1 MSKINIIYLMPEL
14 KGASGGAKV
23 IYNHSLLLNN
33 LNKNIQSKV
42 IHLKKK
48 ITYKLETSIVKKIKF
63 FQNNKAG
70 WDGTK
75 MRVSKSF
82 LPDKKWF
89 NQKVYLGKD
98 LKFNRISDFII
109 IPEIWSQFAIDLKLS
124 KKKIKYA
131 IFVQGFYH
139 MNSSS
144 NFSKIKSAYENAN
157 LILTDSEYSIKY
169 LKEMFP
175 KLKNRILRI
184 NFSID
189 SKKFKIK
196 KKTNSI
202 TYMPR
207 KLPDHSNLLNFYLKN
222 LLPRNWKITS
232 LNNISEKQ
240 LISSLSKS
248 KIFLSFSNLEGIGIP
263 PIEAALCGN
272 KVIGYTGG
280 GGSEYWKEP
289 IFTKVE
295 NGEIGDFGKKVL
307 INVKNYENNWIKKTK
322 KDRNKL
328 SDQYSKE
335 LEIKSLISFTKKVLK
350 FFQNIS

>member
-1 MSKINIIYLMPEL
+1 MKNINIIYLLPEL

-23 IYNHSLLLNN
+23 IYNHSIILNN
-33 LNKNIQSKV
+33 LNKNITSTV

-48 ITYKLETSIVKKIKF
+48 ISYKLETSISKKIKF
-63 FQNNKAG
+63 LNKKEAG
-70 WDGTK
+70 WNATK
-75 MRVSKSF
+75 MKVSKYF

-89 NQKVYLGKD
+89 DQKINLGKNLNFD
-98 LKFNRISDFII
+98 KNKDFVI
-109 IPEIWSQFAIDLKLS
+109 IPEIWSQFAVDLNLS
-124 KKKIKYA
+124 KKEINYA

-144 NFSKIKSAYENAN
+144 NFSKIKNAYENAK

-175 KLKNRILRI
+175 KLKNKILRI

-196 KKTNSI
+196 SKTNLI

-222 LLPRNWKITS
+222 LLPNNWKLVS
-232 LNNISEKQ
+232 LNNVTEKK
-240 LISSLSKS
+240 LIDMLSKS

-263 PIEAALCGN
+263 PVEAALSGN

-295 NGEIGDFGKKVL
+295 NGEIGDFGQKVL
-307 INVKNYENNWIKKTK
+307 LNIKKYNQNWIKNTK
-322 KDRNKL
+322 KERTKL
-328 SDQYSKE
+328 SKQYSKKV
-335 LEIKSLISFTKKVLK
+335 EINSIINFSNRVFK
-350 FFQNIS
+350 FF

>member
-1 MSKINIIYLMPEL
+1 MKNINIIYLLPEL

-23 IYNHSLLLNN
+23 IYNHSIILNN
-33 LNKNIQSKV
+33 LNKNITSTI

-48 ITYKLETSIVKKIKF
+48 ISYKLETSISKKIKF
-63 FQNNKAG
+63 FDKKEAG
-70 WDGTK
+70 WNATK
-75 MRVSKSF
+75 MKVSKDF

-89 NQKVYLGKD
+89 DQKINIGKD
-98 LKFNRISDFII
+98 LNFDKNKDFVI
-109 IPEIWSQFAIDLKLS
+109 IPEIWSQFAVDLNLS
-124 KKKIKYA
+124 KKKINYA

-144 NFSKIKSAYENAN
+144 NFSKIKNAYENAK
-157 LILTDSEYSIKY
+157 LILTDSEYSIEY
-169 LKEMFP
+169 LEKMFP
-175 KLKNRILRI
+175 KLKNKILRI

-196 KKTNSI
+196 SKTNLI

-222 LLPRNWKITS
+222 LLPNNWKLVS
-232 LNNISEKQ
+232 LNNVTEKK
-240 LISSLSKS
+240 LIDMLSKS

-263 PIEAALCGN
+263 PVEAALSGN

-280 GGSEYWKEP
+280 GGSEYWNEP

-295 NGEIGDFGKKVL
+295 NGEIGDFGQKVL
-307 INVKNYENNWIKKTK
+307 LNIKKYNQNWIKNTK
-322 KDRNKL
+322 KERTKL
-328 SDQYSKE
+328 SKQYSKKV
-335 LEIKSLISFTKKVLK
+335 EINSIINFSNRVFK
-350 FFQNIS
+350 FF